1 MYFIFHRN
9 GTKDIEIEVT
19 VTTWIK
25 LTKSQSVT
33 TKVGLEYSLKS
44 SISAGIDGLSA
55 GMESTFTLYAQVET
69 SISSSEEK
77 FWPKE
82 IKEKY
87 TAPAG
92 KFIELCK
99 HCWIFLVLWM

>member
-1 MYFIFHRN
+1 MDKVDQVSICHN
-9 GTKDIEIEVT
+9 
-19 VTTWIK
+19 
-25 LTKSQSVT
+25 KSWAQV
-33 TKVGLEYSLKS
+33 YSLKS

-55 GMESTFTLYAQVET
+55 GMESTFTLSAQVET

-82 IKEKY
+82 VKKKY

-92 KFIELCK
+92 KFIEMCK
-99 HCWIFLVLWM
+99 HCWIFLALWM